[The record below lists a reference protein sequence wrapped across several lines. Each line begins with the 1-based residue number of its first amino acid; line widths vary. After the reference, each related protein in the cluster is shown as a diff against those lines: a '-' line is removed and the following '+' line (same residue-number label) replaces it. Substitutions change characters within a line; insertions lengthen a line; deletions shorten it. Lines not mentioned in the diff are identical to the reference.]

1 MSYQQDIFATIAN
14 FAGTNNSVAVPR
26 VFCQMAG
33 SLEGGTFLSQLIYWS
48 DKGRTDGWFY
58 KTYDEWREEIFLS
71 EYQIRKLVK
80 EFVELGFLETKLK
93 KANGAPTI
101 HYRIKKQEFSEWI
114 LKYFRNQESV
124 ISQNQKCEIQ
134 ETITKTNTKSTTKTI
149 STVDEEDIM
158 PGVFLRTQLES
169 NGFVYLDREFTKA
182 AARIE
187 ADYTTEQIIR
197 GVLAMREVH
206 QRKCGNGERGITAP
220 VAYLATMLAEE
231 QKPPPPKPKTFM
243 TVKEWCLMRYHT
255 DVPTYALGIPEA
267 EWRAEYEQAQRN
279 AN

>member
-1 MSYQQDIFATIAN
+1 
-14 FAGTNNSVAVPR
+14 
-26 VFCQMAG
+26 
-33 SLEGGTFLSQLIYWS
+33 
-48 DKGRTDGWFY
+48 
-58 KTYDEWREEIFLS
+58 
-71 EYQIRKLVK
+71 
-80 EFVELGFLETKLK
+80 
-93 KANGAPTI
+93 
-101 HYRIKKQEFSEWI
+101 
-114 LKYFRNQESV
+114 
-124 ISQNQKCEIQ
+124 
-134 ETITKTNTKSTTKTI
+134 
-149 STVDEEDIM
+149 M